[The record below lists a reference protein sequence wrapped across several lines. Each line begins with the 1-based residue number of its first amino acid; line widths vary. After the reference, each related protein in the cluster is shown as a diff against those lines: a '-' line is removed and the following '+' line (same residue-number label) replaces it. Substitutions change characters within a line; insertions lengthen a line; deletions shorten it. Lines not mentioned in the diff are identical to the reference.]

1 MNEYYITVIGGCNMD
16 ITGFPYNEL
25 IYDDSNPGK
34 VKLSH
39 GGVARNITENLAKLE
54 VNVKLISIV
63 GSDIYGSNILSNLE
77 DNNIDISNIKVSEN
91 NRTSTYLSVLDKNND
106 MKLAISSMDIIDE
119 LSIDYLSSKEDVIKN
134 SKYVI
139 LDTNLSKEVL
149 QYLVQ
154 NYNNKFIIDAVSTSK
169 AMKIKGLLKYFH
181 TIKLNRIEAEA
192 ISKIK
197 IEDEESLEKIGDFFL
212 KSGTKNLFIT
222 LGAEGVFYTNSN
234 SKGIV
239 RPPNID
245 VINANGAGDAF
256 TAAITYCFINEK
268 PILDS
273 VKYGIASSILTLQH
287 ENTINPNFSIQNIN
301 KIKEE
306 LI

>member
-1 MNEYYITVIGGCNMD
+1 MNENYVTVIGGCNMD

-25 IYDDSNPGK
+25 IYDDSNPGI

-39 GGVARNITENLAKLE
+39 GGVARNITENLAKLD
-54 VNVKLISIV
+54 VNIKFISIV
-63 GSDIYGSNILSNLE
+63 GNDIYGSNILSNLE
-77 DNNIDISNIKVSEN
+77 DNNIDISNILISESN
-91 NRTSTYLSVLDKNND
+91 ITSTYLSVLDKNYD
-106 MKLAISSMDIIDE
+106 MKLAISSMGIIDE
-119 LSIDYLSSKEDVIKN
+119 ISIDYLNSKEDVIKN

-139 LDTNLSKEVL
+139 LDTNLSKDVI

-169 AMKIKGLLKYFH
+169 AMKIKEILKYFH
-181 TIKLNRIEAEA
+181 TIKLNRIEAET
-192 ISKIK
+192 ISEIK
-197 IEDEESLEKIGDFFL
+197 IENEESLEKIGDFFM

-222 LGAEGVFYTNSN
+222 LGAEGVFYINSS

-239 RPPNID
+239 KPPNIH

-287 ENTINPNFSIQNIN
+287 ENTINPNLSIQNIN

-306 LI
+306 LT